1 MQYNESPTVATIEL
15 QRTHTEDRA
24 GSEAGG
30 DTGARQRLRTAST
43 NRGLVPLTKGDTMD
57 MNN

>member
-1 MQYNESPTVATIEL
+1 MATIEL